1 MLDATGGTRR
11 KREVRRVVV
20 HFLDEDQFLG
30 LSRSASQEV
39 AVAVVVGSCS
49 SSRG

>member
-1 MLDATGGTRR
+1 MLDAVGETTR

-30 LSRSASQEV
+30 LSRSVSQEV
-39 AVAVVVGSCS
+39 AAAVVVGSCS
-49 SSRG
+49 LSRG